1 MAFFKFITTVV
12 GGSAVATVMLA
23 GAVKT
28 LHVLQ
33 TKTAFTA
40 GIKSIF
46 R

>member
-33 TKTAFTA
+33 TKAA
-40 GIKSIF
+40 IKSIF